1 MAPDE
6 RLSRA
11 LPIRLIGRR
20 AGLIISQTVGFSA
33 SASGNSA
40 EEPIMALLAPRLQ
53 TGGLAGE
60 PGYVPIVI
68 VYGFFD
74 FSLYLDADHA
84 DLEVWYAVTAPAAH
98 RVSRLIVLAGDRM
111 GTLLA
116 KNADVLV
123 TMDGHRRELKNA
135 GLFARDGMIEK
146 VGPTAELP
154 ATADLVLDLRGHI
167 LLPGLVN
174 CHHHLDQLLTRNLT
188 AGQNTNLFPWLQAHY
203 RIWASRTP
211 EDTRTAALVGCA
223 ELALSG
229 CTTVFDHAYVFQNG
243 CKVDDQI
250 TAAGELGVRFAV
262 SRGSMSLGQ
271 SKGGLP
277 PDDCV
282 ESEEAIL
289 KDSIRVIDTYHDPA
303 PGSMLQ
309 IVLGPCS
316 PFSVTADLMRES
328 AKMARHYGVHL
339 HTHLCETLDEERYT
353 LQHKGLRPVAYMEAL
368 DWVGRDV
375 WYAHAVHVND
385 AEIRLFATKGAG
397 ICHCP
402 SSNMRLASGI
412 APLTK
417 YRDAG
422 VRTGLGVD
430 GSASNDGSNL
440 LIEVREAMLLARL
453 KMGLLPPE
461 GPQTVLSTSD
471 PLRAKEW
478 LTARN
483 ALEIAT
489 IGGASVLGR
498 SDIGSLEPGKCAD
511 FFTLDL
517 NAIAYAGGLSDPV
530 AAIIF
535 CAPTGARHTVVGGR
549 LIVQDGEIATVDIAP
564 VIRQHNRNAARLA
577 ALHI

>member
-1 MAPDE
+1 
-6 RLSRA
+6 
-11 LPIRLIGRR
+11 
-20 AGLIISQTVGFSA
+20 
-33 SASGNSA
+33 
-40 EEPIMALLAPRLQ
+40 
-53 TGGLAGE
+53 
-60 PGYVPIVI
+60 
-68 VYGFFD
+68 
-74 FSLYLDADHA
+74 
-84 DLEVWYAVTAPAAH
+84 
-98 RVSRLIVLAGDRM
+98 M

-116 KNADVLV
+116 RNADVLV
-123 TMDGHRRELKNA
+123 TMDGRRRELTNA
-135 GLFARDGMIEK
+135 GLFARDGKIVQ
-146 VGPTAELP
+146 VGPSAELP
-154 ATADLVLDLRGHI
+154 ETADIVLDLRGHI
-167 LLPGLVN
+167 LLPGLIN
-174 CHHHLDQLLTRNLT
+174 CHHHLDQILTRNLP
-188 AGQNTNLFPWLQAHY
+188 AGQNTNLFPWLKAHY
-203 RIWASRTP
+203 RVWGSRTP
-211 EDTRTAALVGCA
+211 EDTRTAVLVGCG

-250 TAAGELGVRFAV
+250 AAAAELGIRFAV

-289 KDSIRVIDTYHDPA
+289 RDCVRVIERYHDPA

-309 IVLGPCS
+309 LVLAPCS

-353 LQHKGLRPVAYMEAL
+353 LQHMGLRPVAYMESL
-368 DWVGRDV
+368 DWVGKDV
-375 WYAHAVHVND
+375 WYAHAVHVSD
-385 AEIRLFATKGAG
+385 EEIALFAAKGAG

-412 APLTK
+412 APVKK

-430 GSASNDGSNL
+430 GAASNDGSNL

-453 KMGLLPPE
+453 KIGLLPPE
-461 GPQTVLSTSD
+461 GPRTVLSTFD
-471 PLRAKEW
+471 PLRASEW
-478 LTARN
+478 MTARE

-517 NAIAYAGGLSDPV
+517 NAIAYAGGLGDPV
-530 AAIIF
+530 AAVVF
-535 CAPTGARHTVVGGR
+535 CAPTRARHTVVAGR
-549 LIVQDGEIATVDIAP
+549 LIVDNGEIVTLDMAP

-577 ALHI
+577 AIHL